1 MTAPNALVLVCATTI
16 LAGSAQAQAPS
27 PQATPTQPQA
37 PAQAQAPARSDDGTY
52 VPPSGVID
60 GTNVKQFLNSGPV
73 IDATA
78 MEEASIPADN
88 LMQMPAEEPE
98 KKSKREAKAKADLA
112 AGKKPKK
119 PGFFAAVGRGWVNT
133 CNAIGFP
140 VGKNDDIGIDASLSS
155 DLPPDVRQRDGA
167 YNPNK

>member
-1 MTAPNALVLVCATTI
+1 MNKTIMTAPRALVLVCATTI
-16 LAGSAQAQAPS
+16 LLGQSQAQAQSADVK
-27 PQATPTQPQA
+27 
-37 PAQAQAPARSDDGTY
+37 PAQAQRRSDDGTY
-52 VPPSGVID
+52 VPPSGTID
-60 GTNVKQFLNSGPV
+60 GTNLKQFLNSGPV
-73 IDATA
+73 IDATS

-88 LMQMPAEEPE
+88 LMQMPAEDPE
-98 KKSKREAKAKADLA
+98 KKAKREAKAKAALA

-119 PGFFAAVGRGWVNT
+119 PGFFAAVGRSWVNT